1 MVAGLKFGQ
10 LLKPSRYSERT
21 TTTVL
26 GPIAIAGSTDV
37 LTQRAPA
44 SDSTWPTRWARARC
58 IGPPVPSDTTTNSSR
73 CARRPVATMV
83 RRPLTCAPSGPPE
96 LGAKLTASMVSART
110 GS

>member
-1 MVAGLKFGQ
+1 MDPSLGFALVAGLKFGQ

-44 SDSTWPTRWARARC
+44 SDRTWPTRWARARC
-58 IGPPVPSDTTTNSSR
+58 IG
-73 CARRPVATMV
+73 RPVATMV